1 MSRYKRAR
9 YRAKT
14 APAATVLPPLAPQV
28 PGDKEPEPNPTR
40 VPTDDKPAP
49 KRSRLR
55 LVDMPTN
62 PDLERYRSQ
71 LNEQLAARRDGKP
84 ATSLTTIAASQVENS
99 WLRPPSLW
107 IASFAASALAV
118 ASAWWLSA
126 GVSPAEANRRVEMAM
141 APPTR
146 VGSDLTQTELALQQE
161 RDKAEKLTAALSAAW
176 RELSAQAVALADKAA
191 QEQELNDLRQA
202 LQESESS
209 SASHAQLLA
218 QERSQNYLLEQ
229 LLAARRDPAPAPP
242 LTPAPVPT
250 AVPIAAPIVA
260 TNIPAARPPT
270 ASDTPAAPMQ
280 DRPAPVVVQATAPTP
295 DGELPRLMSR
305 ARVLLALGDIGAA
318 RSVLERAAEMGSAQ
332 ALFALAETFDPAVLS
347 AWGTFGTQGDVA
359 KAQELYA
366 KAFDGGVQEAK
377 DRLVALRR

>member
-14 APAATVLPPLAPQV
+14 APAATVLPPLAPEV
-28 PGDKEPEPNPTR
+28 LGDKELEPNPTR

-55 LVDMPTN
+55 LVDMPTD
-62 PDLERYRSQ
+62 PDLARYRSQ

-84 ATSLTTIAASQVENS
+84 TASLTTITAPKAARTR
-99 WLRPPSLW
+99 WRMPPRLW
-107 IASFAASALAV
+107 IASFAASVVTV
-118 ASAWWLSA
+118 ASAWWLSTA
-126 GVSPAEANRRVEMAM
+126 LSPGEANRRVEMAM

-146 VGSDLTQTELALQQE
+146 ASAELTQAEQALQQE
-161 RDKAEKLTAALSAAW
+161 RDKAEKLTLALSAAW
-176 RELSAQAVALADKAA
+176 RELSAQAVALADKTA

-229 LLAARRDPAPAPP
+229 QLAARRNLTPAPS

-250 AVPIAAPIVA
+250 EAPILA
-260 TNIPAARPPT
+260 TNKPAARPPT
-270 ASDTPAAPMQ
+270 ASETPAAPTQ

-295 DGELPRLMSR
+295 DGELPRLMAR
-305 ARVLLALGDIGAA
+305 AGVLLALGDIGAA
-318 RSVLERAAEMGSAQ
+318 RSVLERAAEIGSAQ

-366 KAFDGGVQEAK
+366 KAFAGGVQEAK
-377 DRLVALRR
+377 DRLVALLR

>member
-14 APAATVLPPLAPQV
+14 APAATVLPPMAPAV
-28 PGDKEPEPNPTR
+28 PRDNEPEPNPTR

-49 KRSRLR
+49 MKSRLR
-55 LVDMPTN
+55 LVDMPTS
-62 PDLERYRSQ
+62 PDLARYRSQ
-71 LNEQLAARRDGKP
+71 LNEQLAARRDGKS
-84 ATSLTTIAASQVENS
+84 AASLATIAAAKPASTRWHMS
-99 WLRPPSLW
+99 PRLW
-107 IASFAASALAV
+107 IASFAVSVVTV
-118 ASAWWLSA
+118 ASAWWLSTALSA
-126 GVSPAEANRRVEMAM
+126 GEANHRVERTM

-146 VGSDLTQTELALQQE
+146 AGAELTLAEQALQQE
-161 RDKAEKLTAALSAAW
+161 RDKAEKLTVALSAAW

-229 LLAARRDPAPAPP
+229 QLAARREP
-242 LTPAPVPT
+242 TPAPTLTPVP
-250 AVPIAAPIVA
+250 APIVAPIVA
-260 TNIPAARPPT
+260 TNKPAARPPT
-270 ASDTPAAPMQ
+270 ASDALAAPTQ
-280 DRPAPVVVQATAPTP
+280 DGPAPVVVGATAPTP
-295 DGELPRLMSR
+295 DGELPRLMAR
-305 ARVLLALGDIGAA
+305 ASVLLALGDIGAA
-318 RSVLERAAEMGSAQ
+318 RSVLERAAETGSAQ

-347 AWGTFGTQGDVA
+347 AWGTFGTQGDVT

-366 KAFDGGVQEAK
+366 KAFAGGVQEAK
-377 DRLVALRR
+377 DRLVALLR